1 MTLVSGGVSII
12 GGGVLSRLTGIKGL
26 SLAPRRLYAGPP
38 TPALIA
44 HPFLLRCLP
53 LSART
58 DRRDGILRI
67 IIGRGLLLLCT
78 RSGAPED
85 LGLSE
90 AAVDTWLMRPKD
102 STISDHLKID

>member
-1 MTLVSGGVSII
+1 MV
-12 GGGVLSRLTGIKGL
+12 
-26 SLAPRRLYAGPP
+26 
-38 TPALIA
+38 
-44 HPFLLRCLP
+44 HLLL
-53 LSART
+53 
-58 DRRDGILRI
+58 I

>member
-12 GGGVLSRLTGIKGL
+12 GEGVLLRLTGIKGL

-53 LSART
+53 SSPQ
-58 DRRDGILRI
+58 DQRDGILLI